1 MDNSVRGY
9 RVLVTGAGSGIGAS
23 VARLFGS
30 SGARV
35 GLHYFRSEDQA
46 KSTEQLINNRG
57 GEAKTFQADFLDSGS
72 AGQLIHSFTEEFG
85 GIDVLVNNAGGI
97 FGYTNF
103 LELDEASWDKTYSL
117 NVKAPFF
124 LMRETFGVMKAGGGG
139 RIINISSVSSKYGGS
154 ARNLH
159 YSSSKSAL
167 ECLTRGFARAGAE
180 SNILVNAIRC
190 GVIDT
195 RMREKIEGYSEE
207 RFRERVGKVLL
218 KRAGTPEDVA
228 RMALFL
234 ASAGGDFITGET
246 FAVAGGD

>member
-1 MDNSVRGY
+1 MDNSVKGK
-9 RVLVTGAGSGIGAS
+9 RVLITGAGSGIGAS

-35 GLHYFRSEDQA
+35 GLHYFGSEDHA
-46 KSTEQLINNRG
+46 KNIQQLICGKG
-57 GEAKTFQADFLDSGS
+57 GEAKTFQADFLDSAS
-72 AGQLIHSFTEEFG
+72 AGKLIHTFAEEFG

-124 LMRETFGVMKAGGGG
+124 LMREAFSLMKAGGG

-154 ARNLH
+154 ANNLH

-167 ECLTRGFARAGAE
+167 EGLTRGFARAGAE
-180 SNILVNAIRC
+180 HNILVNAIRC

-195 RMREKIEGYSEE
+195 KMREKIEGYSEE
-207 RFRERVGKVLL
+207 RFKERVAKVLL

-234 ASAGGDFITGET
+234 ASQGGDFITGEM